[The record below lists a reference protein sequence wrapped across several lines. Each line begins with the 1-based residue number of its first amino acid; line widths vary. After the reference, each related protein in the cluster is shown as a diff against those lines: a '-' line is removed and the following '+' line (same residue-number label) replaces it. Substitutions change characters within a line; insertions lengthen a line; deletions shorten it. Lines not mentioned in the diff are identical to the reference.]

1 MSFKIKFL
9 SFFRGLFLKSAGI
22 EFRAKV
28 FAAMLLAKKS
38 ISKSDYELVMEILT
52 EIYPKSK
59 LKQELVI
66 VIIKDYVYMVEKYK
80 NYNLDR
86 ILKEID
92 EWLKKQP
99 RFTKKINFEDLRRL
113 VSKKDENDAL
123 VQQRVYEFLINEVKI
138 YEN

>member
-80 NYNLDR
+80 NYKLDR